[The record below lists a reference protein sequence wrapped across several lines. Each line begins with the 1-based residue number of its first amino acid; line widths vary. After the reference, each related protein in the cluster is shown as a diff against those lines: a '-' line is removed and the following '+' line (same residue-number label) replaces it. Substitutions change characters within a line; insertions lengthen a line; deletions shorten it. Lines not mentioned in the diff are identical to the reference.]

1 VKGLDLAREYFHAH
15 GAPMIRD
22 KFGDYA
28 GRVAAGLVGSGS
40 ECFGVDDEISRDHD
54 WGPGFCL
61 WLTAEDHAV
70 IGGSLQREYE
80 RLPAMFK
87 GFGPRIASPGE
98 ESRMGVSEIGSF
110 YVKYT
115 GLDHAPSLNQEW
127 LRISESALGACTNGE
142 VFSDPLGTF
151 TGWRE
156 SLLRFY
162 PEDVRLKKIASRC
175 FTMAQTGQY
184 NFERSLKR
192 GENFAASYAE
202 AKFCFDA
209 ISLVFLMNRRY
220 APFYKWMHR
229 VMRGLP
235 ILGIQVSGLIDDL
248 VNEPSKGG
256 KVRIM
261 EAISRLV
268 IEELRREG
276 LSDASSGFL
285 LDHAHSVHG
294 RIRDE
299 KLRER
304 FAVVQ

>member
-1 VKGLDLAREYFHAH
+1 MKGLDLAREFFAAH

-28 GRVAAGLVGSGS
+28 GRVAAGLVGPGS

-61 WLTAEDHAV
+61 WLTAEDHAI

-80 RLPAMFK
+80 RLPAVFK

-98 ESRMGVSEIGSF
+98 ESRTGVCETGSF
-110 YVKYT
+110 YMKYT

-127 LRISESALGACTNGE
+127 LRIPEHALGTCTNGE
-142 VFSDPLGTF
+142 VFSDPLGMF
-151 TGWRE
+151 SGRRE

-192 GENFAASYAE
+192 EEHFAARYSE
-202 AKFCFDA
+202 TKFIFDA
-209 ISLVFLMNRRY
+209 ISLVFLLNRRY

-229 VMRGLP
+229 AMRDLP
-235 ILGIQVSGLIDDL
+235 ILGARVSGLIDDL
-248 VNEPSKGG
+248 MSEPSNGG
-256 KVRIM
+256 KIQKM
-261 EAISRLV
+261 EEISRLV
-268 IEELRREG
+268 IDELRGEG
-276 LSDASSGFL
+276 LSDASGGFL
-285 LDHAHSVHG
+285 LDHAHAVHG